1 MADTQNSP
9 ATQPLPGSEQEAAEA
24 FLRAWEPEEETPV
37 EEEAS
42 ADDVEESTEE
52 TQDES
57 SEEVESELE
66 EPTEEEEDGE
76 VEESEEEESD
86 EVADE
91 ERLYEVTV
99 DGERSEVSLDELRKG
114 YSRQSDYTRKTQ
126 ELAEQRRQVEALAQQ
141 AQQEMY
147 QTQQFRQQY
156 IDAATAVVQQEY
168 GRINDLKTK
177 TDWERLKVED
187 REEYLIKS
195 QELTQLER
203 QMKEES
209 DRLEVAHQEAQHE
222 HQQNMA
228 RVAQEERRK
237 MESIIP
243 EWKDSNFRQEIGRE
257 IVKFALSQG
266 FTKEE
271 MKNLVDHRSLLLLM
285 QAKAFQEMREAQQN
299 VKTKKVAKKPKMV
312 KSGSGAKTSKE
323 TAKSKRIAQMK
334 RLKETGSPDDAVS
347 LFEDFVDL

>member
-126 ELAEQRRQVEALAQQ
+126 ELAEQRRKVEALAEQ

-156 IDAATAVVQQEY
+156 IDAATAVVQQQY
-168 GRINDLKTK
+168 GRINDLKNK

-203 QMKEES
+203 QMKDEQ
-209 DRLEVAHQEAQHE
+209 DRIYSAQEEAQYE
-222 HQQNMA
+222 NHQVMA
-228 RVAQEERRK
+228 RAAQEERRK
-237 MESIIP
+237 MEAIIP
-243 EWKDSNFRQEIGRE
+243 EWKNPEFRKSVGKE
-257 IVKFALSQG
+257 IVDFAMTQG
-266 FTKEE
+266 FTEDE
-271 MKNLVDHRSLLLLM
+271 MRNLIDHRSLLLLM
-285 QAKAFQEMREAQQN
+285 QAKAFQEMRQAQEKA
-299 VKTKKVAKKPKMV
+299 KTKKVVKKPKMV